1 MHALAVNNDEHQP
14 QENNRENNQDVAP
27 NDRTDDSTEH
37 CLPFKVLGSAHHK
50 KMQDY
55 LELGLFTMNEGQQ
68 VQAHLRPEPTNDYD
82 SNAILVEINY
92 GEGFK
97 PVGYIA
103 RELTRLLNPLL
114 GNQIVSVGIKHIKFR
129 TTF

>member
-1 MHALAVNNDEHQP
+1 
-14 QENNRENNQDVAP
+14 
-27 NDRTDDSTEH
+27 
-37 CLPFKVLGSAHHK
+37 
-50 KMQDY
+50 
-55 LELGLFTMNEGQQ
+55 MNEGQQ
-68 VQAHLRPEPTNDYD
+68 VQANLRPGPTNDYD

-129 TTF
+129 TTFLNIGYYITIIITKKGPWDNSIKKSKSVK

>member
-1 MHALAVNNDEHQP
+1 MKGN
-14 QENNRENNQDVAP
+14 
-27 NDRTDDSTEH
+27 
-37 CLPFKVLGSAHHK
+37 
-50 KMQDY
+50 M
-55 LELGLFTMNEGQQ
+55 

-97 PVGYIA
+97 SVRYIA

-114 GNQIVSVGIKHIKFR
+114 GNQIVSAGIKHIKFR
-129 TTF
+129 TTFLNIGYYMTIIITKKVLWDNSIIKKSESVK